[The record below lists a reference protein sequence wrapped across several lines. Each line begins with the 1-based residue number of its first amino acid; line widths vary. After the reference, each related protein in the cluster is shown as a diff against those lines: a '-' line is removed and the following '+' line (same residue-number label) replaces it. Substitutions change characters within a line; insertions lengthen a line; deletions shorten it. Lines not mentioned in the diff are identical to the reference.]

1 MMVNP
6 QISIIVPVYNEEK
19 VIPELLRRLVYVLA
33 KLSERYEIL
42 FIDDGSRDSTGEL
55 LYEAA
60 KNNAHLRVLQFSRNF
75 GHQSAVSAG
84 LDHVSGE
91 AAVIIDG
98 DLQDPPEIIP
108 MLIEEWSKGYDVVY
122 GVRVRR
128 KEWWGKR
135 LAYFLFYRLLKR
147 IAVGVDL
154 PLDSGD
160 FALIS
165 RPVIDVI
172 KSMPERNRYVRGLR
186 SWAGFKQVGVSYE
199 RDARFAGEA
208 KYTFSKLLKLAYDG
222 IFSFSYMPLTLIT
235 YFGFAASFVS
245 FLAIILILYFKL
257 FTSYSLPGFAS
268 TASMILFL
276 GGAQLMALGVI
287 GEYIKR
293 IYDETK
299 QRPHYIISKKIG
311 F

>member
-108 MLIEEWSKGYDVVY
+108 MLIEE
-122 GVRVRR
+122 
-128 KEWWGKR
+128 
-135 LAYFLFYRLLKR
+135 
-147 IAVGVDL
+147 
-154 PLDSGD
+154 
-160 FALIS
+160 
-165 RPVIDVI
+165 
-172 KSMPERNRYVRGLR
+172 
-186 SWAGFKQVGVSYE
+186 
-199 RDARFAGEA
+199 
-208 KYTFSKLLKLAYDG
+208 
-222 IFSFSYMPLTLIT
+222 
-235 YFGFAASFVS
+235 
-245 FLAIILILYFKL
+245 
-257 FTSYSLPGFAS
+257 
-268 TASMILFL
+268 
-276 GGAQLMALGVI
+276 
-287 GEYIKR
+287 
-293 IYDETK
+293 
-299 QRPHYIISKKIG
+299 
-311 F
+311 